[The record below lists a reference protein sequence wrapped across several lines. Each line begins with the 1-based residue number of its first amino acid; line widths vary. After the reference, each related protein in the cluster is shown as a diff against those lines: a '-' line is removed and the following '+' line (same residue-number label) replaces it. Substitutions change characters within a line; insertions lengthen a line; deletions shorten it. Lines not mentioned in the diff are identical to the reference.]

1 MRFYYFLM
9 DSDEPAVRI
18 NLAHPQYGIEKAIR
32 DAGFDYVPNSL
43 YIGRTHFHFLS
54 EKELGPNGLAAFNQ
68 RLLQNEKLSALCARF
83 GSNRNDG
90 LYFQLQDE
98 VECGALLDD
107 FDMVESTAAAKLQ
120 FFDLRDIAPLF
131 EDFCYYEEIE
141 EGPFRR
147 AFYAYHQYG
156 LESREFQLAKLD
168 YLVSMQLLDGL
179 CFFPDPSWHFYQ
191 VGRYYRIDVALNN
204 PAQFNRTLWSGLE
217 LYSPET
223 DAYGIYTCRSLVLSN
238 GSCCLHRKPLSG
250 PYDALFAAVEFSRPE
265 AAPGGLRQFAP
276 TSTFDEVFLFNVG
289 QALMAGLFDQNDL
302 QGFFDF
308 GLPNAFNKR
317 YLTSYNQI
325 AAETSAL
332 IQAFQASGTLSTV
345 IISHTHSDHINMA
358 FQVPASHSLDWH
370 VPGNSS
376 PRWNQIA
383 ARIRQAGGSVT
394 IYTPYTAMPAW
405 GNISIHKINTSTTFH
420 PHANGIFA
428 QVVLSRGNR
437 VLLPGD
443 CTLSRV
449 AAAVGPANYTYAYL
463 QASHHGGVYFLTA
476 NSRNPNDIPA
486 PTGPA
491 LVCYSYSQPNTH
503 GHPSFYGDYRQVGWV
518 NEQCTPTAFVALN
531 GYPNLK
537 GFSWT

>member
-68 RLLQNEKLSALCARF
+68 RLLQNEKLSALCAHF

-98 VECGALLDD
+98 LECGALLDD
-107 FDMVESTAAAKLQ
+107 FDEVEYTVAAQLQ

-131 EDFCYYEEIE
+131 EDFRYYEEIE

-147 AFYAYHQYG
+147 AFYAYHQFG

-168 YLVSMQLLDGL
+168 YLASMQLLDGL

-238 GSCCLHRKPLSG
+238 GSCCLHQKPLSG

-265 AAPGGLRQFAP
+265 AAPGALRQFTP
-276 TSTFDEVFLFNVG
+276 TSAFDEVFLFNVG
-289 QALMAGLFDQNDL
+289 QALMVGLFNQSDL
-302 QGFFDF
+302 LGFFDF

-317 YLTSYNQI
+317 HLTNYNEI
-325 AAETSAL
+325 AADTAAL
-332 IQAFQASGTLSTV
+332 IQASRNLSTV
-345 IISHTHSDHINMA
+345 IISHAHNDHINMA
-358 FQVPASHSLDWH
+358 FQVPNSHSLDWH
-370 VPGNSS
+370 IPGNSS
-376 PRWNQIA
+376 LRWNQIA
-383 ARIRQAGGSVT
+383 AKIRQAGGSVT
-394 IYTPYTAMPAW
+394 IYTPHTAMPAW
-405 GNISIHKINTSTTFH
+405 GKISINKINTSTTLH

-428 QVVLSRGNR
+428 QVTLPRGNQ

-449 AAAVGPANYTYAYL
+449 AAAVGAANYKYDYL
-463 QASHHGGVYFLTA
+463 QASHHGGAYFLPSGVP
-476 NSRNPNDIPA
+476 NLNDIPA
-486 PTGPA
+486 PIA
-491 LVCYSYSQPNTH
+491 SASAFVCYSYSQPNTH
-503 GHPSFYGDYRQVGWV
+503 NHPSFDGDYILMGWV
-518 NEQCTPTAFVALN
+518 NEQRTPLATQALT